1 MTKSQ
6 LIKSSA
12 TIGDILNKVSLGNF
26 VSKIK
31 TNPMM
36 GRRNFSTEAAGEAR
50 SAVSSLIKDP
60 PAPTA
65 EIQSAINNLTG
76 AGVPLLKGTY
86 NRRDFLKRL
95 TASIYADPATRGAAN
110 TTADLAVKGPATVA
124 HFVA

>member
-12 TIGDILNKVSLGNF
+12 TIGDILNKISLGNF

-36 GRRNFSTEAAGEAR
+36 GRRNFTTEAAGETK

-60 PAPTA
+60 PLPTD
-65 EIQSAINNLTG
+65 EVKSAIHNLTG

-95 TASIYADPATRGAAN
+95 ATSISLDPITREASK
-110 TTADLAVKGPATVA
+110 TTANLALKSPAHIAEVIG
-124 HFVA
+124 